1 LAFRLGTVA
10 ACGVV
15 HHGRGTP
22 IIGAY
27 SGGPLD
33 VYELLRNRRAI
44 REGTDPNCERC
55 PYLVHREWPA
65 LEYPVTWL
73 GITHFNHCN
82 IECEYCWLQWADY
95 SPRKLGNREQ
105 KPYDV
110 FPLIKELIEAKLLSP
125 RAMIDWGGGGEST
138 LMPDFD
144 ATFELLCAYGPAQ
157 WIHTNA
163 VRVPQL
169 VRRGGQIRSAVRVL
183 CSLDAGRASTYA
195 AIKRR
200 DHFATV
206 CDNLRRYIRSGAY
219 VALKYIV
226 TDVNCQFAELDDFIA
241 FACELRPFE
250 VVADI
255 DLRAPNPKPEIV
267 EALGYLA
274 WRCAEFKIPFQFGS
288 TGVNHARESDV
299 QARMRIAWHRLRKLR
314 APAVV

>member
-1 LAFRLGTVA
+1 MAS
-10 ACGVV
+10 CGVV

-27 SGGPLD
+27 AGGPLD

-44 REGTDPNCERC
+44 REGSDPSCEGC
-55 PYLVHREWPA
+55 PYLVKREWPEP
-65 LEYPVTWL
+65 EYPVTWL
-73 GITHFNHCN
+73 GITHFNQCN

-95 SPRKLGNREQ
+95 SPRKPGNHEPKAYEVYPIIRA
-105 KPYDV
+105 
-110 FPLIKELIEAKLLSP
+110 LIDAKLLSP
-125 RAMIDWGGGGEST
+125 RAIIDWGGGGEST

-144 ATFELLCAYGPAQ
+144 ASFELLCDYGPTQ

-163 VRVPQL
+163 VRVPGR
-169 VRRGGQIRSAVRVL
+169 VRRAAQVRSAVRVL

-200 DHFATV
+200 DHFDAV
-206 CDNLRRYIRSGAY
+206 CENLKRYIRSGAY

-226 TDVNCQFAELDDFIA
+226 TDVNCQISELDEFLA
-241 FACELRPFE
+241 FARGLRPYE

-274 WRCAEFKIPFQFGS
+274 WRCAESKIPFQFGS
-288 TGVNHARESDV
+288 TGVNHAREYDV
-299 QARMRIAWHRLRKLR
+299 QARMRIAWHRLRKMR
-314 APAVV
+314 AAAHG